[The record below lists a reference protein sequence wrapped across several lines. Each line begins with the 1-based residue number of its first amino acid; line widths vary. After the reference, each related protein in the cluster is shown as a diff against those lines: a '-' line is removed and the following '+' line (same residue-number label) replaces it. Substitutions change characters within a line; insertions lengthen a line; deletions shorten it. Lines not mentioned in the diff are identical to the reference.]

1 MIVLWIH
8 QVLIL
13 PRRWKAESLRK
24 QGKDAEARAY
34 AFSVAHKWA
43 HLLLR
48 LTGSKITVHGK
59 WPVNDGAALIVSNHQ
74 GAFDIPILAGW
85 AGSQLAFV
93 AKVELQ
99 KIPLIGKWMEL
110 IDCVF
115 LAREDRRQAVLVAKQ
130 TTALLKDGHSMVVFP
145 EGPRSGSDDMLP
157 FKKGSLGLAARAG
170 VPIVPIA
177 LKNSYAVMPAGK
189 PPICKAEVDL
199 YIGDPIDPSTLSK
212 EELDVLHETVQAW
225 IAEHC
230 GGQIVEPA
238 DEAE

>member
-1 MIVLWIH
+1 M
-8 QVLIL
+8 IL
-13 PRRWKAESLRK
+13 PLRWKAQTLRK
-24 QGKDAEARAY
+24 QGKEAEARAM
-34 AFSVAHKWA
+34 AVKVARSWA

-48 LTGSKITVHGK
+48 LTGSNITVHGK
-59 WPVNDGAALIVSNHQ
+59 WPVQDGAALIVSNHQ

-85 AGSQLAFV
+85 MATPLAFV

-145 EGPRSGSDDMLP
+145 EGTRSGSDNMLP

-170 VPIVPIA
+170 VPIVPVA
-177 LKNSYAVMPAGK
+177 LKNSYAVMPSGK
-189 PPICKAEVDL
+189 PPICKAEVDV

-212 EELDVLHETVQAW
+212 EELDVLHERVQTW
-225 IAEHC
+225 IAERC
-230 GGQIVEPA
+230 GGEVVAPPA
-238 DEAE
+238 EENTSPNSKA